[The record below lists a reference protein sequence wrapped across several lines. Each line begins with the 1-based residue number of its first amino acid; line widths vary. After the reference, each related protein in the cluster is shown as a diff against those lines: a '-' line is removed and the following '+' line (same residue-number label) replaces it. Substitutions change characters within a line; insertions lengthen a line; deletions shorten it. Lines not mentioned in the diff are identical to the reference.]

1 MCICVLGMSIVYMYM
16 YVWYDVHVHVCM
28 RVAHRVYMCTHVHV
42 HDADTQ
48 HTCPCMCQHMR
59 LLPNTH
65 EYTMLLPK
73 PHIHDPQYCSHRSE
87 CLVRVSAFFNVISY
101 CMKPLVS
108 ECSECVL

>member
-1 MCICVLGMSIVYMYM
+1 MCVGYEYRDMYMYM

-42 HDADTQ
+42 HNADTQ
-48 HTCPCMCQHMR
+48 HTCPCMCQHMM

-73 PHIHDPQYCSHRSE
+73 PRIHDPQCCSHRSQGQSQQF
-87 CLVRVSAFFNVISY
+87 LSGQANLATFY
-101 CMKPLVS
+101 
-108 ECSECVL
+108 VLGS